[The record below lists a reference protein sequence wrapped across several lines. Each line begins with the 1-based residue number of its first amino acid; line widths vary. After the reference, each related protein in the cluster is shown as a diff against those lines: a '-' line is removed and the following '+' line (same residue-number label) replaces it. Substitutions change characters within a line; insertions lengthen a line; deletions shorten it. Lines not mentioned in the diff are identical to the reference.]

1 MPDPARSA
9 ADDGAD
15 LTEHVLADRLAAV
28 VIRREPGY
36 SLPRRTVLARRFE
49 ASAGQMDAAIEE
61 LVRRQLVRR
70 LPTGELRRAGPV
82 DYVLSLD
89 GLPGLSSFVDPM
101 EHRVS
106 CTAVRS
112 SRRPASANVAEALH
126 LKPGTVVHTRRCL
139 WTADDEPAAT
149 SVTYVLDE
157 YARLI
162 PPTQTAAAGA
172 AARARPSLARELGW
186 PLDRSG
192 TVACPGAVRI
202 EIQPPPRS
210 IARRLRLTS
219 GAPAVMVTARL
230 DAVRTHSRDGSNSAE
245 TGPQGV
251 EGQAVAL
258 ALLALRPDLFRV
270 VLDTRGDRETTR
282 SPVA

>member
-101 EHRVS
+101 ELLTGPGRLLAPAPCGS
-106 CTAVRS
+106 RS
-112 SRRPASANVAEALH
+112 SRRRGRS
-126 LKPGTVVHTRRCL
+126 
-139 WTADDEPAAT
+139 
-149 SVTYVLDE
+149 
-157 YARLI
+157 
-162 PPTQTAAAGA
+162 
-172 AARARPSLARELGW
+172 RAVCA
-186 PLDRSG
+186 
-192 TVACPGAVRI
+192 
-202 EIQPPPRS
+202 
-210 IARRLRLTS
+210 
-219 GAPAVMVTARL
+219 
-230 DAVRTHSRDGSNSAE
+230 
-245 TGPQGV
+245 
-251 EGQAVAL
+251 
-258 ALLALRPDLFRV
+258 
-270 VLDTRGDRETTR
+270 
-282 SPVA
+282 